1 MSESLETPEQP
12 VEAGVA
18 SVGPRRPIWQMP
30 SVWVAAAL
38 MVVGLGLWVVQA
50 VAGGEGDGMAPS
62 GVDGSNSFMDTG
74 SQPEAETTPDS
85 GALSPMSPAVF
96 RLGAGYLGGFFL
108 GWSLRKFIKL
118 TLLVAGGLVVMLAAF
133 QGLGW
138 FEVNWPAVE
147 EHLQLSLSWLH
158 GQAGSFKTFVTGYL
172 PSAGAGTAGLVVGFR
187 RK

>member
-1 MSESLETPEQP
+1 MSETSPSPEKP
-12 VEAGVA
+12 AADEVT
-18 SVGPRRPIWQMP
+18 STLTKRPIWQTP

-38 MVVGLGLWVVQA
+38 MVVGLGVWAVQA
-50 VAGGEGDGMAPS
+50 LAGGEDETMAPS
-62 GVDGSNSFMDTG
+62 DGAGSTSFME
-74 SQPEAETTPDS
+74 SSSSSEPEATADS
-85 GALSPMSPAVF
+85 DALSPMSPAVF

-108 GWSLRKFIKL
+108 GWSLRKFITL
-118 TLLVAGGLVVMLAAF
+118 TLLGAGGLVVMLAAF

>member
-1 MSESLETPEQP
+1 MTPSY
-12 VEAGVA
+12 A
-18 SVGPRRPIWQMP
+18 VG
-30 SVWVAAAL
+30 ATA
-38 MVVGLGLWVVQA
+38 
-50 VAGGEGDGMAPS
+50 
-62 GVDGSNSFMDTG
+62 FMDSG
-74 SQPEAETTPDS
+74 SSSETDTTTDS
-85 GALSPMSPAVF
+85 GALTPMSPAVF

-118 TLLVAGGLVVMLAAF
+118 SLLVAGGLVVMLAAF

-147 EHLQLSLSWLH
+147 DHLQLSLSWLQ

-172 PSAGAGTAGLVVGFR
+172 PSVGAGTAGLVVGFR